1 MYVYVLQEVSRGHS
15 IPEQEQHGRRSESFN
30 LRSSQFKIC
39 FMAQQQAIT
48 YQYDLFSETG
58 QEVDRPYDKSEAVR
72 GAQSAKALQVKEAGE
87 QGRALAP
94 DLMGAILCHSNIKQ
108 AYKQVK
114 QNKGVAGIDQIA
126 VGEFAVWYAEDGKSL
141 LGKLYNGTYQPQG
154 VKQVEIPKPNGGKRK
169 LGIPTVTDRI
179 IQQAIAQV
187 LSPIYEQK
195 FSDHSYGFRPN
206 RSAHQALRKGCGYVE
221 SGRTV
226 VIDMDL
232 KTFFD
237 VVNHDRLMYRLSE
250 TIGDKTLLR
259 LIRKYLQSGILID
272 GVVSQ
277 RTEGTP
283 QGSPLSPLL
292 SNIVLDELDKELERR
307 GHKFVRYADDCNIYV
322 RSQTAGERVMESITG
337 FIESKLKL
345 LVNKDKSQV
354 CEVNQTK
361 FLGYTIEKDGNL
373 TIAEKSIERFKE
385 KVRSITK
392 RNRGV
397 KFEQVIAELVPVMR
411 GWLNYF
417 RYARCKRVLKNLDS
431 WIRRKLRCYR
441 LKQCK
446 RVITLQRFLERQGVE
461 SWQSWILALSG
472 KGHWCKSGC
481 PQAHQALNNKWFDA
495 AGLYNLTLNY
505 DRLNN

>member
-1 MYVYVLQEVSRGHS
+1 MQVYVLQEVSRGHS

-72 GAQSAKALQVKEAGE
+72 GAQPAKALQVKEAGE

-114 QNKGVAGIDQIA
+114 QNKGVAGIDQMA
-126 VGEFAVWYAEDGKSL
+126 VGEFAVWYAGDGKSL
-141 LGKLYNGTYQPQG
+141 LDKLYNGTYQPQG
-154 VKQVEIPKPNGGKRK
+154 VKQVEIPKPGGGKRK

-206 RSAHQALRKGCGYVE
+206 RSAHQALKRGCEYVE
-221 SGRTV
+221 EGRNIV
-226 VIDMDL
+226 VDMDL

-259 LIRKYLQSGILID
+259 LIRKYLQSGILVD

-361 FLGYTIEKDGNL
+361 FLGYTIQKDGNL

-495 AGLYNLTLNY
+495 VGLYNLTLNY

>member
-1 MYVYVLQEVSRGHS
+1 
-15 IPEQEQHGRRSESFN
+15 
-30 LRSSQFKIC
+30 
-39 FMAQQQAIT
+39 MAQQQDIT
-48 YQYDLFSETG
+48 YQYDLFTQMGQDVIRPFATG
-58 QEVDRPYDKSEAVR
+58 EAVS
-72 GAQSAKALQVKEAGE
+72 GTESTKALQIKEAGGQE
-87 QGRALAP
+87 RALTH

-114 QNKGVAGIDQIA
+114 QNKGVAGIDQMP
-126 VGEFAVWYAEDGKSL
+126 VGEFAVWYAANGEIL
-141 LGKLYNGTYQPQG
+141 LSQLHNGTYEPQG

-187 LSPIYEQK
+187 LSPIYERK

-206 RSAHQALRKGCGYVE
+206 RSAHQALKKGSEYVE
-221 SGRTV
+221 QGRKIV
-226 VIDMDL
+226 VDMDL

-237 VVNHDRLMYRLSE
+237 VVNHDRLMYRLST
-250 TIGDKTLLR
+250 TIGDKTLLG
-259 LIRKYLQSGILID
+259 LIRKYLQSGIMVD

-292 SNIVLDELDKELERR
+292 SNIVLDELDEELERR

-322 RSQTAGERVMESITG
+322 RSQVAGERVMESVSN
-337 FIESKLKL
+337 FIENKLKL
-345 LVNKDKSQV
+345 IVNREKSQV

-361 FLGYTIEKDGNL
+361 FLGYTIQKDGNL
-373 TIAEKSIERFKE
+373 SIAIKSVERFKE
-385 KVRSITK
+385 KVRNITK

-397 KFEQVIAELVPVMR
+397 KFEQVIAELIPVMR

-417 RYARCKRVLKNLDS
+417 HKARCKSLLKNLDS

-446 RVITLQRFLERQGVE
+446 RTITLQQFLKSRGVDT
-461 SWQSWILALSG
+461 WQTWILALSG
-472 KGHWCKSGC
+472 KGHWRKSGC
-481 PQAHQALNNKWFDA
+481 PQVQQALSNKWFDEV
-495 AGLYNLTLNY
+495 GLYNLTLNY
-505 DRLNN
+505 EKLNS